1 MTKKNKI
8 LLGVGLVGMATYL
21 YFRKKRNFTNFT
33 QTDLDACMAANP
45 TSAPEKCCI
54 QVGGNMVNGV
64 CTNPISDTQSAD
76 CVANGGIW
84 NGTTCTP
91 CAGTVV
97 NGICVSDEQ
106 MRCESTQGGIW
117 DMATNTCKCP
127 RGVMVNGVCSDAV
140 SLPPEETT
148 PPPASGS
155 TTTTIVTPP
164 PYFPG
169 LSNLPTSDGS
179 AASGGGGGSEDK
191 SDLFDWIPWILAGMT
206 TALSVVSEQKQQ
218 A

>member
-1 MTKKNKI
+1 MTKQNKI
-8 LLGVGLVGMATYL
+8 LLGLGIVGLGAYY
-21 YFRKKRNFTNFT
+21 YFKKKRNFTNFS

-54 QVGGNMVNGV
+54 EVGGNMVNGV
-64 CTNPISDTQSAD
+64 CTNPVADTQSAD
-76 CVANGGIW
+76 CIANGGTW

-97 NGICVSDEQ
+97 NGVCVSDEQ
-106 MRCESTQGGIW
+106 LRCESTQGGIW
-117 DMATNTCKCP
+117 DSATNTCKCA

-140 SLPPEETT
+140 TLPPEET

-155 TTTTIVTPP
+155 TTTIVTPP

-191 SDLFDWIPWILAGMT
+191 NDLFDWIPWILAGMT